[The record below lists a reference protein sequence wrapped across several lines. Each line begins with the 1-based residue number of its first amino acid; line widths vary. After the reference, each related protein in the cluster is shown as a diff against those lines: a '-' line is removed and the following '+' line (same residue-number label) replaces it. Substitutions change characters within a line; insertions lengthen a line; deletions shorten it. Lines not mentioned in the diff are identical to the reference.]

1 MRGPLIRNDP
11 GQILLEWGPDE
22 CRGRQAVAT
31 IDEAFALSDRLK
43 ADPTGFGYEWL
54 KTTGLIEES
63 EA

>member
-1 MRGPLIRNDP
+1 MKGVLIRNDQS
-11 GQILLEWGPDE
+11 QITLEWNGGKEVLP
-22 CRGRQAVAT
+22 T
-31 IDEAFALSDRLK
+31 IKEAFERSDQIK